1 MPIHLAILV
10 RIRKS
15 SHNIALL
22 DWKSGT
28 TTWRTKMRNLT
39 AKERLFC
46 AISTLLRFMAQCS
59 TRHQG
64 RWRLSMSISGTKIN
78 TDARYAEIIAML
90 QISKLFMYKK
100 RCSFLYI
107 KNVAAATGKINS
119 PPNFICH
126 FNIQAKECQVLM
138 NLFALWG
145 HTRNEARYFNTK
157 MTKCIKNLFGET
169 DNSF

>member
-1 MPIHLAILV
+1 MPIHLSILV

-64 RWRLSMSISGTKIN
+64 RWRLVHVHFGNKN
-78 TDARYAEIIAML
+78 KYRCAEIIAIL

-107 KNVAAATGKINS
+107 KNVAAATEKINS
-119 PPNFICH
+119 PPNFLCH

-145 HTRNEARYFNTK
+145 HTKGTY
-157 MTKCIKNLFGET
+157 
-169 DNSF
+169 